1 MTWIIEKWQLKSHDG
16 IGKRYKVKTNGLIKK
31 KWKKN
36 EKMTEMDDRNKHR
49 KLNDRKIQKKM
60 TQKVMTRI
68 SNGLIRK

>member
-1 MTWIIEKWQLKSHDG
+1 M
-16 IGKRYKVKTNGLIKK
+16 
-31 KWKKN
+31 
-36 EKMTEMDDRNKHR
+36 EKMTEMDDRNKLR

>member
-1 MTWIIEKWQLKSHDG
+1 M
-16 IGKRYKVKTNGLIKK
+16 
-31 KWKKN
+31 

-49 KLNDRKIQKKM
+49 IWNDREIRLKM

>member
-1 MTWIIEKWQLKSHDG
+1 M
-16 IGKRYKVKTNGLIKK
+16 
-31 KWKKN
+31 
-36 EKMTEMDDRNKHR
+36 EKMTEMDGRNKHR